1 LGPKLWKTNP
11 TGCYDI
17 EALKREIQRLQKAKR
32 RALAIADERSKEA
45 VELRLENDRL
55 RARLAECDHRR

>member
-1 LGPKLWKTNP
+1 MRQPH
-11 TGCYDI
+11 DI
-17 EALKREIQRLQKAKR
+17 EALKREIQRLQEAKR

-45 VELRLENDRL
+45 VELRLENERL